1 MKLWERYKNTPL
13 IYLNLGAFI
22 LGGIAGLLLYKG
34 GCIWGAGFLN
44 QALGILAPFGGVLV
58 NMLKMIVIPIIFFSI
73 VSGTAGLPLKT
84 FGKMGLWVCIWY
96 FCTSLY
102 SVIFGTL
109 TAFAFSPSLD
119 SASTLAAQ
127 FTGKVTEMQTAA
139 ESGNAFLA
147 IIYNL
152 FANPFQALANG
163 NFLAVIVFAI
173 LFGLAV
179 RNVLDGAQDE
189 RTSKIMTSLIDIFD
203 AAQKAMFKSLNG

>member
-1 MKLWERYKNTPL
+1 MKLWERYRNTPL

-34 GCIWGAGFLN
+34 GSAWGGNFLT
-44 QALGILAPFGGVLV
+44 QALAILSPFGGILV

-109 TAFAFSPSLD
+109 TAFAFNPSLN
-119 SASTLAAQ
+119 SASALAAK
-127 FTGKVTEMQTAA
+127 FTGQVTQMKRVA
-139 ESGNAFLA
+139 
-147 IIYNL
+147 
-152 FANPFQALANG
+152 
-163 NFLAVIVFAI
+163 
-173 LFGLAV
+173 
-179 RNVLDGAQDE
+179 
-189 RTSKIMTSLIDIFD
+189 
-203 AAQKAMFKSLNG
+203 